1 MKRATLLLKIV
12 YCLNLLGLALPVGLA
27 GLSAAVP
34 AAGPTVSASLAA
46 LTGAAVALVLLVTGL
61 ARVGLVAAVPGT
73 LDSWPLPGAADGVRA
88 LGLAGV
94 HLGALVAAWAALAWA
109 VPALAV
115 GPLPAAAS
123 GMGLAGL
130 GLFEFSRLLS
140 FERRARAEL
149 SPQRLRPSPAIDGHS
164 GLDRRRH
171 ER

>member
-1 MKRATLLLKIV
+1 MKRATLLLKLV
-12 YCLNLLGLALPVGLA
+12 YCLNLLGLALPLGLA
-27 GLSAAVP
+27 GLSGGAP
-34 AAGPTVSASLAA
+34 SAGSTVSASLAA
-46 LTGAAVALVLLVTGL
+46 VIGAAVALVLMVTGL
-61 ARVGLVAAVPGT
+61 ARIGLVAAVPGT

-94 HLGALVAAWAALAWA
+94 HAGAAVALWAALAWA
-109 VPALAV
+109 VPAVPGGML
-115 GPLPAAAS
+115 LTAAS
-123 GMGLAGL
+123 GAGLAGL
-130 GLFEFSRLLS
+130 VLFEFSRLLS